1 MCFAMYLSGSFL
13 LSNSLLST
21 YGNLTLLIPYFISNS
36 FNNSLYFLLPLYNP
50 STIPDTTI
58 PDTLAFLLH
67 ISYVVFFPS
76 HISLL
81 LFVIVCYGTLGH

>member
-50 STIPDTTI
+50 STV

-81 LFVIVCYGTLGH
+81 LFVVVCYGTLGH